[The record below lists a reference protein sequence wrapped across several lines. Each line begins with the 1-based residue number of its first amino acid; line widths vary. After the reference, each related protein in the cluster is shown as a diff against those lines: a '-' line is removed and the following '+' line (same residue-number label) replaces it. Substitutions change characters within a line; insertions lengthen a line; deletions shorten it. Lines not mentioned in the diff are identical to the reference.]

1 VKTILVIALAL
12 YCKIGMAQSVTSTLD
27 VQMIKTL
34 EVRSLVGFWELDDS
48 AKSRIEFIDT
58 SWYEL
63 ILDLKDGMHPYYFPK
78 DKQKQNLVSSS
89 GYFPNWPPYDCD
101 LILQEPELL
110 EIRRSQV
117 GGQPHIVR
125 CKRIR

>member
-1 VKTILVIALAL
+1 
-12 YCKIGMAQSVTSTLD
+12 
-27 VQMIKTL
+27 MIKTL